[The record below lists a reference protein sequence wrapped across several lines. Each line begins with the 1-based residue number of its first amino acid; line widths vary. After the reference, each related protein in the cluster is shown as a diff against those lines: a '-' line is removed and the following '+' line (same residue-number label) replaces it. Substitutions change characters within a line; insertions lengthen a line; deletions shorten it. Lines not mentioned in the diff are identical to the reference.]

1 MPTLCLPSRPNLE
14 HLKGQARTL
23 QRQVRAGEK
32 VALDTVRAFHPRP
45 GVAESAATFPLADA
59 QLVLARQYG
68 FPSWPALRR
77 HLDIVERYARYPHE
91 DGRATGSGS
100 PADDLLRLGCLLYGG
115 DDTLRHAEARALLER
130 QPDLAGASIHTAA
143 AVGDIAAARRF
154 LDEDPACAN
163 RAGGPFDWE
172 PLLYLAYSRID
183 SDASGHDPLT
193 VARLLLD
200 AGADPNAGYL
210 WDGNYPFTALTGAL
224 GGGED
229 KTNQPPH
236 RHALALARL
245 LLEAGAD
252 PNDSQALY
260 NRQFDPDP
268 SHLQLLIEF
277 GLGAGQ
283 GGPWHTRLR
292 SSHGTPAQLLEDQL
306 VAAAF
311 ENRPEWAR
319 LALAAGA
326 DPDGLGTR
334 HPLRYGLTPYEA
346 AVRRGNREVA
356 DLLREAG
363 ATVPELDP
371 VEEFLS
377 ACMAADRAA
386 VEQMLADGPG
396 LAADAITRRPD
407 AVLQATELRR
417 PDVIRLL
424 AELGFDVNVWA
435 RITPLHQAAYDGDV
449 AVVQTLL
456 DVGADPELRD
466 PGFDATPL
474 GWAEHARR
482 ADVIELLQAHSR
494 ASAQD

>member
-14 HLKGQARTL
+14 HLKGQARTF
-23 QRQVRAGEK
+23 QRQVQTGEK
-32 VALDTVRAFHPRP
+32 AALDIVGAFHPRP
-45 GVAESAATFPLADA
+45 GLVQAPDRFPLADA
-59 QLVLARQYG
+59 QLVVARQYG
-68 FPSWPALRR
+68 FASWTALRR
-77 HLDIVERYARYPHE
+77 HLAVVERYARYPHE
-91 DGRATGSGS
+91 DGQAIGTGSK
-100 PADDLLRLGCLLYGG
+100 ADDLLRLGCLLYGG
-115 DDTLRHAEARALLER
+115 DDTLRHAEARALLAQ
-130 QPDLAGASIHTAA
+130 QPELPGASIATAA
-143 AVGDIAAARRF
+143 AVGDVVAARRF
-154 LDEDPACAN
+154 LREDPACAG
-163 RAGGPFDWE
+163 RTGGPFDWE

-183 SDASGHDPLT
+183 SDDPAHDPLS
-193 VARLLLD
+193 VAQLLLE
-200 AGADPNAGYL
+200 AGADPDTGYL
-210 WDGNYPFTALTGAL
+210 WDGNYPFTALTGAF

-236 RHALALARL
+236 RHAAALARL

-260 NRQFDPDP
+260 NRQFDPDS
-268 SHLQLLIEF
+268 SHLELLIEF
-277 GLGAGQ
+277 GLGTDRS
-283 GGPWHTRLR
+283 GPWHARLN

-306 VAAAF
+306 VTAAF
-311 ENRPEWAR
+311 ENRADWAR

-356 DLLREAG
+356 ELLAGGG

-371 VEEFLS
+371 VDEFLS
-377 ACMAADRAA
+377 ACMAADRAT
-386 VEQMLADGPG
+386 VERRLAERPG
-396 LAADAITRRPD
+396 LKADAITRRPE

-417 PDVIRLL
+417 AEAIRLL

-449 AVVQTLL
+449 AIVQTLL
-456 DVGADPELRD
+456 EVGADPELRD
-466 PGFDATPL
+466 PGFNATPL

-482 ADVIELLQAHSR
+482 AEVIELLGGHAG
-494 ASAQD
+494 A